1 MVSDSGVPARTAITV
16 VTVNVDRNLHTP
28 RFTQPGELR
37 ATVQVKETE
46 NFEKVLYTV
55 KATDQDPAVS
65 ITTRVLNTV
74 LFSVN
79 FFFLYI
85 SFCFHLFFSF
95 SKN

>member
-65 ITTRVLNTV
+65 VSTRVLNTV
-74 LFSVN
+74 LFSVK
-79 FFFLYI
+79 FIFLYI
-85 SFCFHLFFSF
+85 YFFF
-95 SKN
+95 I